1 MSSLINH
8 LIKEYSR
15 LGGIPGICERIAT
28 SYGSYGVEGIWN
40 SGLQLLRNT
49 LGRRSYAA
57 WIRKYDSIGEGE
69 RAEYMT
75 RAQAL
80 SDPPLISVLM
90 PVYEPKMEWL
100 REAVESV
107 QAQVY
112 QNWELCIADDASVDP
127 QLRGYLVALAKQDPR
142 VKVCFRTSNGHIS
155 VATNSALE
163 MAAGKFIALL
173 DQDDLLTEHALIC
186 VAETIAEYPGAG
198 MIYSDEDK
206 IEDGWRCDPYFKP
219 DWDPYLMCCHNL
231 ICHLGVYRTDLVRE
245 LGGLRVGFEGAQ
257 DWDLALRCADRLGDQ
272 RIVHIPRVLYHW
284 RIHHKSTAMADS
296 GAKPYTL
303 DAARRAIDEH
313 LDRRAI
319 KGRAELIPKFSMFR
333 VRYDLPEEKPLVSIV
348 VATRDRRDLL
358 QGCLESIRK
367 KTSCSNYEIII
378 VDNGSR
384 EMETLGYLERLN
396 ENGQAR
402 VIRDGGEFNFSRL
415 NNLGVREAR
424 GEYVLLLNNDIEVES
439 PHWIS
444 EMLSLAIQSGVGCV
458 GARLWYPNGKLQ
470 HGGGILG
477 LGGIAA
483 HSHRGMPRGNYGYL
497 NRACLT
503 HTMSAVT
510 GACLLVR
517 KSLYQ
522 EVGGLDE
529 VDLRI
534 GYNDVD
540 FCLKVR
546 AKGYRNLIC
555 AEADLI
561 HHESASRGE
570 DLSGK
575 KLERFELE
583 GAVLRARWSDLL
595 DRDPA
600 YNPNLTDSAE
610 DFGLAFPP
618 RLDRAEVIY
627 ESGSEEMKE
636 IADKLK

>member
-1 MSSLINH
+1 MNH

-15 LGGIPGICERIAT
+15 LGGISGVCEKVAT
-28 SYGSYGVEGIWN
+28 SYKNYGFEGIWN
-40 SGLQLLRNT
+40 SALLLLQNT

-57 WIRKYDSIGEGE
+57 WIRKYDSLGGEE
-69 RAEYMT
+69 RAEYIA
-75 RAQAL
+75 RAEAL
-80 SDPPLISVLM
+80 SNPPLISVLM

-107 QAQVY
+107 RGQIY
-112 QNWELCIADDASVDP
+112 QNWELCIADDASLDP
-127 QLRGYLVALAKQDPR
+127 QVREYLKGLASEDPR
-142 VKVCFRTSNGHIS
+142 IKVYFRSSNGHIS
-155 VATNSALE
+155 EATNSALE
-163 MAAGKFIALL
+163 MAEGEFIALL
-173 DQDDLLTEHALIC
+173 DQDDLLTEHSLVY
-186 VAETIAEYPGAG
+186 VAEAIRENPDAG
-198 MIYSDEDK
+198 VIYSDEDK
-206 IEDGWRCDPYFKP
+206 IEDGRRCDPYFKS
-219 DWDPYLMCCHNL
+219 DWDPYLMRCHNM
-231 ICHLGVYRTDLVRE
+231 ICHLGVYRTALVRQ
-245 LGGLRVGFEGAQ
+245 LGGLREGFEGAQ
-257 DWDLALRCADRLGDQ
+257 DWDLALRCVDRLGDEGV
-272 RIVHIPRVLYHW
+272 IHIPKVLYHW
-284 RIHHKSTAMADS
+284 RIHRKSTAMADS

-313 LDRRAI
+313 LDRRTI
-319 KGRAELIPKFSMFR
+319 KGRAELIPEFSMFR
-333 VRYDLPEEKPLVSIV
+333 VRYELPDSKPLVSIV
-348 VATRDRRDLL
+348 IATRDRRDLL
-358 QGCLESIRK
+358 QGCFDSIRK

-378 VDNGSR
+378 VDNGSQ
-384 EMETLGYLERLN
+384 EPETLKYLERLN
-396 ENGQAR
+396 ESGHAR
-402 VIRDGGEFNFSRL
+402 VIRDGGGFNFSRL

-439 PHWIS
+439 PYWLS

-470 HGGGILG
+470 HGGVILG

-483 HSHRGMPRGNYGYL
+483 HSHRGMPRGHYGYL
-497 NRACLT
+497 NRASLT

-529 VDLRI
+529 KNLSI

-570 DLSGK
+570 DLSGE
-575 KLERFELE
+575 KLERFRRE
-583 GAVLRARWSDLL
+583 GSVLRERWGDLL
-595 DRDPA
+595 NNDPA
-600 YNPNLTDSAE
+600 YNPNLTDAAE

-618 RLDRAEVIY
+618 RWR
-627 ESGSEEMKE
+627 SGS
-636 IADKLK
+636 DQ

>member
-1 MSSLINH
+1 MHFFIRY

-15 LGGIPGICERIAT
+15 LGGISGVCERVAT
-28 SYGSYGVEGIWN
+28 SYKNYGFEGIWN
-40 SGLQLLRNT
+40 SGLLLLRNT

-57 WIRKYDSIGEGE
+57 WIRKYDSLGGEE
-69 RAEYMT
+69 RAEYIA
-75 RAQAL
+75 RAEAL
-80 SDPPLISVLM
+80 SNPPLISVLM

-107 QAQVY
+107 RGQIY
-112 QNWELCIADDASVDP
+112 QNWELCIADDASLDP
-127 QLRGYLVALAKQDPR
+127 QVREYLKGLVSEDPR
-142 VKVCFRTSNGHIS
+142 IKVCFRSSNGHIS
-155 VATNSALE
+155 AATNSALE
-163 MAAGKFIALL
+163 LASGDFIALL
-173 DQDDLLTEHALIC
+173 DQDDLLREHSLIC
-186 VAETIAEYPGAG
+186 VAEAVERNPDAG
-198 MIYSDEDK
+198 IIYSDEDK
-206 IEDGWRCDPYFKP
+206 IEDGRRSDPYFKP
-219 DWDPYLMCCHNL
+219 DWDPYLMRCHNM
-231 ICHLGVYRTDLVRE
+231 ICHLGVYRTALVRE
-245 LGGLRVGFEGAQ
+245 LGGLREGFEGAQ
-257 DWDLALRCADRLGDQ
+257 DWDLALRCVDELQ
-272 RIVHIPRVLYHW
+272 EQQVIHIPRVLYHW
-284 RIHHKSTAMADS
+284 RIHRQSTAMADS

-313 LDRRAI
+313 LDSRAI
-319 KGRAELIPKFSMFR
+319 KGRAELIPEFSMFR
-333 VRYDLPEEKPLVSIV
+333 VRYELPDSKPLVSIV
-348 VATRDRRDLL
+348 IATRDRRDLL
-358 QGCLESIRK
+358 QGCIESITGK
-367 KTSCSNYEIII
+367 IDYPNYEIVI

-384 EMETLGYLERLN
+384 EPETLKYLERLN
-396 ENGQAR
+396 ESGHAR
-402 VIRDGGEFNFSRL
+402 LIRDGGEFNFSRL

-439 PHWIS
+439 PHWLS

-470 HGGGILG
+470 HGGVILG

-483 HSHRGMPRGNYGYL
+483 HSHRGMPRGHYGYL
-497 NRACLT
+497 NRASLT

-522 EVGGLDE
+522 EVGGFDE
-529 VDLRI
+529 KQLSI

-570 DLSGK
+570 DLAGE
-575 KLERFELE
+575 KLERFQRE
-583 GAVLRARWSDLL
+583 GAVLRERWADLL

-600 YNPNLTDSAE
+600 YNPNLTDADE
-610 DFGLAFPP
+610 DFALAFPP
-618 RLDRAEVIY
+618 RWRNIRDQ
-627 ESGSEEMKE
+627 
-636 IADKLK
+636 

>member
-1 MSSLINH
+1 MNH

-15 LGGIPGICERIAT
+15 LGGISGVCEKVAT
-28 SYGSYGVEGIWN
+28 SYKNYGFEGIWN
-40 SGLQLLRNT
+40 SALLLLQNT

-57 WIRKYDSIGEGE
+57 WIRKYDSLGGEE
-69 RAEYMT
+69 RAEYIA
-75 RAQAL
+75 RAEAL
-80 SDPPLISVLM
+80 SNPPLISVLM

-107 QAQVY
+107 RGQIY
-112 QNWELCIADDASVDP
+112 QNWELCIADDASLDP
-127 QLRGYLVALAKQDPR
+127 QVREYLKGLASEDPR
-142 VKVCFRTSNGHIS
+142 IKVYFRSSNGHIS
-155 VATNSALE
+155 EATNSALE
-163 MAAGKFIALL
+163 MAEGEFIALL
-173 DQDDLLTEHALIC
+173 DQDDLLTEHSLVY
-186 VAETIAEYPGAG
+186 VAEAIRENPDAG
-198 MIYSDEDK
+198 VIYSDEDK
-206 IEDGWRCDPYFKP
+206 IEDGRRCDPYFKS
-219 DWDPYLMCCHNL
+219 DWDPYLMRCHNM
-231 ICHLGVYRTDLVRE
+231 ICHLGVYRTALVRQ
-245 LGGLRVGFEGAQ
+245 LGGLREGFEGAQ
-257 DWDLALRCADRLGDQ
+257 DWDLALRCVDRLGDEGV
-272 RIVHIPRVLYHW
+272 IHIPKVLYHW
-284 RIHHKSTAMADS
+284 RIHRKSTAMADS

-313 LDRRAI
+313 LDRRTI
-319 KGRAELIPKFSMFR
+319 KGRAELIPEFSMFR
-333 VRYDLPEEKPLVSIV
+333 VRYELPDSKPLVSIV
-348 VATRDRRDLL
+348 IATRDRRDLL
-358 QGCLESIRK
+358 QGCFDSIRK

-378 VDNGSR
+378 VDNGSQ
-384 EMETLGYLERLN
+384 EPEALKYLERLN
-396 ENGQAR
+396 ESGHAR

-439 PHWIS
+439 PHWLS

-470 HGGGILG
+470 HGGVILG

-483 HSHRGMPRGNYGYL
+483 HSHRGMPRGHYGYF
-497 NRACLT
+497 NRASLT

-522 EVGGLDE
+522 EVGGFDE
-529 VDLRI
+529 KQLSI

-570 DLSGK
+570 DLSGE

-583 GAVLRARWSDLL
+583 GAVLRARWGDLL

-618 RLDRAEVIY
+618 RWR
-627 ESGSEEMKE
+627 SGS
-636 IADKLK
+636 DQ